1 MPPRWARRALGLL
14 LLAHAAYAAAFVART
29 SFEVEGQR
37 VFNLFDDAM
46 VSMRYA
52 RNLVQGHGLV
62 WNAGGER
69 VEGFSNPLW
78 VGLMALAHV
87 AVPDRAST
95 SLVIQVVSALLL
107 VANLVIV
114 VRLSGAVAAD
124 RPAPALAAAFFTA
137 FYLPLNNWSLQ
148 GMEVAL
154 LTPWLGLALLLAVRG
169 TTPGRLALLLGG
181 LPLVRLDAALAA
193 AVVLLGAVALDP
205 RERRRRLGWGVLAI
219 AGCLLLQTL
228 ARWAYYGELLPNT
241 YALKVEGGAI
251 LPRLAHGLGVAWT
264 FFARMGWVAL
274 LLPWVAWCSA
284 LDPRRR
290 LPGAVFLAQLVY
302 SVWVGGDAWDWWG
315 GANRFL
321 SPAMPAFFILTALAA
336 DDLRR
341 LAPGPLRSAAAG
353 LALLLLP
360 GALVAFND
368 INAVARDVWLLRTP
382 PLHVV
387 DHAKMVRRARTLQA
401 IAGPGATI
409 AVTAAG
415 TTPYHT
421 DFTFVDLLG
430 KSDRHVARQPMHDGF
445 RRPTEAS
452 SPTGLLPP
460 QTGVKFHPG
469 HMKWDYAHSIGA
481 LRPDAI
487 LESWPDPAA
496 MWPFVRH
503 DFVQVRLGE
512 FVWLLRIGSP
522 HLDWRK
528 IARLG
533 GRPELA
539 SVPPRP
545 RPG

>member
-1 MPPRWARRALGLL
+1 MRDHIQPRWARWALGLL
-14 LLAHAAYAAAFVART
+14 LFAHALYAAAFVART
-29 SFEVEGQR
+29 SFRVEGRR

-52 RNLVQGHGLV
+52 RHLVQGDGLV
-62 WNAGGER
+62 WNAGGDR

-78 VGLMALAHV
+78 VGLMALAHAV
-87 AVPDRAST
+87 VPDRAVT
-95 SLVIQVVSALLL
+95 SLVIQVVCALLL
-107 VANLVIV
+107 LANLVIV
-114 VRLSGAVAAD
+114 VRLAGAVAAD
-124 RPAPALAAAFFTA
+124 RPAPALAAALLTA

-154 LTPWLGLALLLAVRG
+154 LTPWLGLALLLALRG
-169 TTPGRLALLLGG
+169 AVPGRLALLLGA

-193 AVVLLGAVALDP
+193 AVVLLGAVALDA
-205 RERRRRLGWGVLAI
+205 RARARRLGWGVLAI
-219 AGCLLLQTL
+219 SGCLLLQTL

-251 LPRLAHGLGVAWT
+251 LPRVSHGLAVAWT
-264 FFARMGWVAL
+264 LFERMGFAAL
-274 LLPWVAWCSA
+274 LLPWVAWRSA
-284 LDPRRR
+284 HDPRR
-290 LPGAVFLAQLVY
+290 LVLGAVCLAQLAY

-321 SPAMPAFFILTALAA
+321 SPAMPAFFILFALAA
-336 DDLRR
+336 DDLRLRVPKR
-341 LAPGPLRSAAAG
+341 LRAAAAG

-360 GALVAFND
+360 CALFAFND

-387 DHAKMVRRARTLQA
+387 DHAKMVRRARALQA

-430 KSDRHVARQPMHDGF
+430 KSDRHVARQPMHD
-445 RRPTEAS
+445 
-452 SPTGLLPP
+452 
-460 QTGVKFHPG
+460 VKFHPG

-487 LESWPDPAA
+487 LESWPDQAA

-512 FVWLLRIGSP
+512 FVWLLRIDSP
-522 HLDWRK
+522 HLDWRQ
-528 IARLG
+528 IARLS
-533 GRPELA
+533 GRRELA
-539 SVPPRP
+539 SPATGAG
-545 RPG
+545 PG

>member
-1 MPPRWARRALGLL
+1 MQPRWARRALGLL
-14 LLAHAAYAAAFVART
+14 LCAHAVYAAAFVART
-29 SFEVEGQR
+29 SFQVEGQR

-52 RNLVQGHGLV
+52 RNLVQGDGLV

-78 VGLMALAHV
+78 VGLMALAHG
-87 AVPDRAST
+87 AVPDRALT
-95 SLVIQVVSALLL
+95 SLVIQAVSALLL
-107 VANLVIV
+107 LANLVIV
-114 VRLSGAVAAD
+114 VRLSGATAAD
-124 RPAPALAAAFFTA
+124 RPAPALAAAFLTA

-154 LTPWLGLALLLAVRG
+154 LTPWLGLALLLVLRG
-169 TTPGRLALLLGG
+169 VAPGRMALLLGA

-193 AVVLLGAVALDP
+193 AVVLLGAVVLEP
-205 RERRRRLGWGVLAI
+205 RERARRLGYGVLAL
-219 AGCLLLQTL
+219 AACLLVQTL

-241 YALKVEGGAI
+241 YALKVEGGSI
-251 LPRLAHGLGVAWT
+251 LPRVTHGLAVAWT
-264 FFARMGWVAL
+264 FFERMGFMAL
-274 LLPWVAWCSA
+274 LLPWVAWRSA
-284 LDPRRR
+284 RDPRR
-290 LPGAVFLAQLVY
+290 LLLGAVCLAQLAY

-321 SPAMPAFFILTALAA
+321 SPAMPAFFILVALAA
-336 DDLRR
+336 DDLRL
-341 LAPGPLRSAAAG
+341 LAPQHLRTAAAG
-353 LALLLLP
+353 LTLLLLP
-360 GALVAFND
+360 CALFAFND

-387 DHAKMVRRARTLQA
+387 DHAKMVRRARTLRD
-401 IAGPGATI
+401 IAGRGATI

-430 KSDRHVARQPMHDGF
+430 KSDRHVARQPMHD
-445 RRPTEAS
+445 
-452 SPTGLLPP
+452 
-460 QTGVKFHPG
+460 VKFHPG

-487 LESWPDPAA
+487 LESWPDQAA

-528 IARLG
+528 IARLS

-539 SVPPRP
+539 SPATG
-545 RPG
+545 PGPG